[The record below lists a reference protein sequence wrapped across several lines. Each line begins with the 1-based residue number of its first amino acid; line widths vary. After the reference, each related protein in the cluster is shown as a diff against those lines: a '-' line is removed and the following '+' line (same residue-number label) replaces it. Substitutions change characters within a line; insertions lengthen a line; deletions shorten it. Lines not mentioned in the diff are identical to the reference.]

1 MKNWVRVRFLAP
13 RCDVRQAARVFSDSR
28 SSMARPGRT
37 FLPDQPLRVIARGN
51 NRGAVLFGEDD
62 HAQYGGWLA
71 EAAVGHG
78 CRILKAVR
86 ARMVRHPRDDRW
98 SSLRAHADGRTDPLV
113 SDHPVY
119 PVLGRGAEARQS
131 AYRALFRGAL
141 ESGFVNALRA
151 ATNGGW
157 ACAAMID
164 NYRCNKR
171 ALR

>member
-1 MKNWVRVRFLAP
+1 
-13 RCDVRQAARVFSDSR
+13 
-28 SSMARPGRT
+28 
-37 FLPDQPLRVIARGN
+37 
-51 NRGAVLFGEDD
+51 
-62 HAQYGGWLA
+62 
-71 EAAVGHG
+71 
-78 CRILKAVR
+78 
-86 ARMVRHPRDDRW
+86 MVRHPRDDRW
-98 SSLRAHADGRTDPLV
+98 SSFRAHADGRTDPLV

-119 PVLGRGAEARQS
+119 RALGRGAEARQS

-171 ALR
+171 ALRRNRFVILQVEFARVDWLPARDAHALDQEGVSSDNCVVIERY